1 MADLKQIFNDLIRF
15 EIELWNAV
23 DVRLRRE
30 FGLPLGSFDT
40 MQVIARIGNCR
51 VYDIA
56 RELSITV
63 GGASKVVDRIEASG
77 HCRRRAN
84 PDDRRSSIIEL
95 TVAGVALLAEASETF
110 ENELQLRIGSVLS
123 PQALRQLSS
132 SLAKLRSALSGTENG
147 TAAGNIAEIAM
158 TTGTAP
164 MDTAP
169 TDTAPTTNGLAR

>member
-1 MADLKQIFNDLIRF
+1 MTDLKEIFNDLIRF
-15 EIELWNAV
+15 EIELWNTI
-23 DVRLRRE
+23 DGRLRRE
-30 FGLPLGSFDT
+30 FDLPLGSFDT

-95 TVAGVALLAEASETF
+95 TAAGVGLLAQASEAF
-110 ENELQLRIGSVLS
+110 ENELQMRIGSVL
-123 PQALRQLSS
+123 PPRALQQLSG
-132 SLAKLRSALSGTENG
+132 SLAKLRSALADSDSGS
-147 TAAGNIAEIAM
+147 
-158 TTGTAP
+158 TTTR
-164 MDTAP
+164 
-169 TDTAPTTNGLAR
+169 TAPTTNGLAR

>member
-1 MADLKQIFNDLIRF
+1 MAARTRERGTTRAMADLKQIFNDLIRF
-15 EIELWNAV
+15 EIELWNTIDA
-23 DVRLRRE
+23 RLRRE
-30 FGLPLGSFDT
+30 FDLPLGSFDT

-95 TVAGVALLAEASETF
+95 TVAGVGLLAQASEAF
-110 ENELQLRIGSVLS
+110 ENELQLRIGSVLT
-123 PQALRQLSS
+123 PRALQQLGGG
-132 SLAKLRSALSGTENG
+132 LAKLRSALADSDSGT
-147 TAAGNIAEIAM
+147 
-158 TTGTAP
+158 TTTS
-164 MDTAP
+164 TAP
-169 TDTAPTTNGLAR
+169 TANGWAR